1 MKKLSLVALSTLCT
15 LCVYAQTLQSV
26 TDAPNGNST
35 TKNIWVGM
43 APVAGVTENT
53 LNLGGKMK
61 LLGAATTYTLGLDGA
76 QPTIYR
82 SGVNGLTYPFD
93 SYDNLILQAG
103 IVNKDLVIVTG
114 NTPTPRMV
122 VKGNGNVG
130 IGNTTP
136 RYLLHTTAYNNT
148 GTTGAFLWGEYY
160 GSLIAVPNSSSN
172 YYAFHV
178 ASNVNADGTDGT
190 GGAKSLLYVRG
201 DGNVGIGTS
210 SPGTY
215 KLAVEGTIG
224 ARKVKV
230 TQQATW
236 ADFVFQD
243 DYKLRTLPDLE
254 KYIQQNKRLPDIPS
268 EKEVQQN
275 GIDLGDMNAKLLQKV
290 EELTL
295 YIIELNKKHESA
307 ITELH
312 NKQQTLESRIAEMGS
327 NKK

>member
-1 MKKLSLVALSTLCT
+1 MKKLSLVTLSTLCT
-15 LCVYAQTLQSV
+15 LCIHAQTLQSV
-26 TDAPNGNST
+26 TDNGNST
-35 TKNIWVGM
+35 TKNIWVGV
-43 APVAGVTENT
+43 APVGGVTENA

-61 LLGAATTYTLGLDGA
+61 LLGGATTYTLGFDGT

-93 SYDNLILQAG
+93 SFDNLILQAG
-103 IVNKDLVIVTG
+103 NVSKDLVFVTG
-114 NTPTPRMV
+114 STPTPRMV

-130 IGNTTP
+130 IGTTTP
-136 RYLLHTTAYNNT
+136 KYLLHTTAYNNT
-148 GTTGAFLWGEYY
+148 STTGALLWGEYF
-160 GSLIAVPNSSSN
+160 GSLVAVPHSSST

-178 ASNVNADGTDGT
+178 ASNVNADGTDAT

-201 DGNVGIGTS
+201 DGNVGIGTT

-243 DYKLRTLPDLE
+243 DYELRTLPDLE
-254 KYIQQNKRLPDIPS
+254 KYIQQYKHLPDIPS
-268 EKEVQQN
+268 AKEVETN
-275 GIDLGDMNAKLLQKV
+275 GIDLGEMNTKLLQKV
-290 EELTL
+290 EELSL
-295 YIIELNKKHESA
+295 YIIELNKKNIALEQRMA
-307 ITELH
+307 AME
-312 NKQQTLESRIAEMGS
+312 NKE
-327 NKK
+327 